1 MDKSTTVSF
10 PAAPL
15 ATYRIESLAKVMT
28 PALAIYVDVVDS
40 NIQTTLGLLD
50 GKPERWRPHV
60 KTTKLAAIMARL
72 IANGISNFKCATTLE
87 LLTVCETGARDVVV
101 AYPCLGARARRIQ
114 QIASIFPDVRIS
126 VLLENESDVDVW
138 RGTRV
143 GAFVDV
149 NPGMNR
155 TGIEE
160 NHLQEIVSLAQSIQR
175 AGISFRG
182 IHYYDGQRYE
192 SDLAERTTLAHRGYD
207 QLLRVVGALKSH
219 SIATEEVITSG
230 TPAFPCALSYPGFQ
244 NAGFIH
250 RMSPGTLVYGDTT
263 SLCQLPNAWDYQPA
277 ALVIS
282 TVVSHPENDLITCDA
297 GHKTVSADSGIPNC
311 AILGHPELI
320 PLRPSEEHLP
330 IRVESGYPI
339 PRRGDTLYLVPRHVC
354 PTVNNFDHCL
364 MISQGRIT
372 GIETVTARGREAPI
386 TVDGAGDLG
395 LG

>member
-1 MDKSTTVSF
+1 MDELTTISF
-10 PAAPL
+10 PTAML
-15 ATYRIESLAKVMT
+15 SGYRIESLGKVMT

-40 NIQTTLGLLD
+40 NIQTTLELLD
-50 GKPERWRPHV
+50 GNLERWRPHV

-72 IANGISNFKCATTLE
+72 IAKGIRNFKCATTLE
-87 LLTVCETGARDVVV
+87 LLTVCEAGAKDVVV

-126 VLLENESDVDVW
+126 VLLEDESDVDVW
-138 RGTRV
+138 RGTTV
-143 GAFVDV
+143 GAFIDV

-155 TGIEE
+155 TGIEQD
-160 NHLQEIVSLAQSIQR
+160 HLQEIVSLAQAIQH
-175 AGISFRG
+175 AGISFKG

-192 SDLAERTTLAHRGYD
+192 SDLAERTMLAHRGYD
-207 QLLRVVGALKSH
+207 QLLRVVGALKNH

-250 RMSPGTLVYGDTT
+250 RMSPGTVVYGDTT
-263 SLCQLPNAWDYQPA
+263 SLSQLPMGWNYRPA

-282 TVVSHPENDLITCDA
+282 TVVSHPENDLITCDV

-311 AILGHPELI
+311 AVLGHPELT

-354 PTVNNFDHCL
+354 PTVNNFDRCL

-372 GIETVTARGREAPI
+372 GVETVTARGREAPM
-386 TVDGAGDLG
+386 TVDGAVDVRLR
-395 LG
+395 